1 MADIIHLLPDT
12 IANQIAA
19 GEVIQRPASAVK
31 ELLENAVDAGADEI
45 RLIVKEAGKSL
56 IQVIDNGSGMSHTD
70 ARMCFEKHATSKIK
84 KVDDLFNIRT
94 MGFRGEAMAS
104 ISAIAQV
111 ELKSRLHTEELG
123 TQIIIEGFEVKS
135 QEPCQTSAGT
145 SIAVKNLF
153 YNVPARRNFLKSNTV
168 ELRHIM
174 DEFERIALAHP
185 HVFFTMHHNGVEI
198 FHLKKANLRQR
209 IIHLFGNNYNEKLVP
224 VEEKTSVTNLH
235 GFIGKPENAKRTK
248 GEQFFFVNNRF
259 IKSNYLHHALKTAYE
274 AMLPD
279 GSYPLYVIFI
289 DIDPKR
295 IDVNVHPTK
304 QEIKFEDERIIYT
317 FIHAAVKHA
326 LAAYSITPTL
336 DFEVDATFAHL
347 PAFIRPI
354 SSQSLEPAFKT
365 MQSKMNAN
373 TDNTLQSNLA
383 DTRNF
388 RERFNAA
395 DTTISQTEHFEDLN
409 FHVEDSVMHAFQ
421 VHNHFIIAQIK
432 SGYVVVDQQAAHE
445 RILFEKYLTQLS
457 NKKHITQQQLFPAT
471 LHTSVTDA
479 AILNDILE
487 DINCLGFDIQPFGK
501 DTFVIHGV
509 PPELTD
515 TNEKQIIENLL
526 EQFKQNTADLKLD
539 KHTAIAKGMAK
550 SNAIKSGKS
559 LTLTEI
565 KLLIDELF
573 ACKVP
578 HASPDGNHTFITF
591 GLDDLVKQFLKKN

>member
-1 MADIIHLLPDT
+1 
-12 IANQIAA
+12 
-19 GEVIQRPASAVK
+19 
-31 ELLENAVDAGADEI
+31 
-45 RLIVKEAGKSL
+45 
-56 IQVIDNGSGMSHTD
+56 
-70 ARMCFEKHATSKIK
+70 
-84 KVDDLFNIRT
+84 
-94 MGFRGEAMAS
+94 
-104 ISAIAQV
+104 
-111 ELKSRLHTEELG
+111 
-123 TQIIIEGFEVKS
+123 
-135 QEPCQTSAGT
+135 
-145 SIAVKNLF
+145 
-153 YNVPARRNFLKSNTV
+153 
-168 ELRHIM
+168 
-174 DEFERIALAHP
+174 
-185 HVFFTMHHNGVEI
+185 
-198 FHLKKANLRQR
+198 
-209 IIHLFGNNYNEKLVP
+209 
-224 VEEKTSVTNLH
+224 
-235 GFIGKPENAKRTK
+235 
-248 GEQFFFVNNRF
+248 
-259 IKSNYLHHALKTAYE
+259 
-274 AMLPD
+274 
-279 GSYPLYVIFI
+279 